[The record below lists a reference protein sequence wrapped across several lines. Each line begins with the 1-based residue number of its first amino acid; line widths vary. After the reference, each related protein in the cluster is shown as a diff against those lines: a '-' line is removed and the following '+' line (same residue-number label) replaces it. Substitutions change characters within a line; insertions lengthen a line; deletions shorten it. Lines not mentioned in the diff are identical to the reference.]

1 MQLDIRSLGFSLTE
15 GLRSHVERSLVRAF
29 KHGRRDLIEVQV
41 RLTDQN
47 GPRGGADKRCVAR
60 ARFAGDEHVVI
71 ERCHHDLYAAVAQAI
86 ETLGQ
91 RSDSRRQRAHRGRRE
106 LPAPRAHLA
115 G

>member
-1 MQLDIRSLGFSLTE
+1 MRLDIRSLGFSLTE
-15 GLRSHVERSLVRAF
+15 GLREHVERSLVRAF
-29 KHGRRDLIEVQV
+29 SHGRRDLVEVQV
-41 RLTDQN
+41 RLSDQN

-71 ERCHHDLYAAVAQAI
+71 ERRHHDLYTAIAQAI

-91 RSDSRRQRAHRGRRE
+91 RSDARRQRVLRGRRV
-106 LPAPRAHLA
+106 LPATRAHMA